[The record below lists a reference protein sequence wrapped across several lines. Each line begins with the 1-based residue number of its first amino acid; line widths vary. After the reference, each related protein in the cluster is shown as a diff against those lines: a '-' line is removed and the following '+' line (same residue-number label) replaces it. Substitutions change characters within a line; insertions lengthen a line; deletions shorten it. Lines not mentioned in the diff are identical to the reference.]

1 MIGENLENFNKVK
14 VVILIPIHNGVEE
27 TLRCVE
33 SIYNSTYSNFDIIV
47 IDDGSVD
54 NSQTIISSA
63 FKEVKFLKGNGD
75 LWWSGGM
82 NEGIRYT
89 LNEYNKND
97 IVLLLNNDNIIQ
109 NDMIEVLVKS
119 IESNPNSIICSKV
132 YIEGAEDQ
140 LLFAGG
146 SARIRKGGL
155 FIEGYYEADKGNFN
169 KLKEV
174 DWCGGMGVAIP
185 IPIIKNIGYF
195 DNINFPQY
203 FGDADY
209 MYRAK
214 RKGIKI
220 LYNPSSVCW
229 NDRGQTGFSVGRS
242 KVNLKVLRNLF
253 FNIKSNYDLKA
264 NIKFYIK
271 YFGYIKGSSMLAVKY
286 TTLSLS
292 LIKKSLFYSK
302 TKMS

>member
-1 MIGENLENFNKVK
+1 MISESLEDFNKVK
-14 VVILIPIHNGVEE
+14 VVILIPIHNGVTE
-27 TLRCVE
+27 TLRCIE

-47 IDDGSVD
+47 IDDGSID
-54 NSQTIISSA
+54 NSQTIINKD
-63 FKEVKFLKGNGD
+63 FKDVKFLKGNGD

-82 NEGIRYT
+82 NEGIKYT
-89 LNEYNKND
+89 LNNYNRND
-97 IVLLLNNDNIIQ
+97 IVILLNNDNIIQ
-109 NDMIEVLVKS
+109 NNMIETLVKS
-119 IESNPNSIICSKV
+119 IENNPNSIICSKV
-132 YIEGAEDQ
+132 YIEGADDQ

-146 SARIRKGGL
+146 SARIKKGGL
-155 FIEGYYEADKGNFN
+155 FIKGYYEADTGKFD

-185 IPIIKNIGYF
+185 ISIIKSVGYF

-229 NDRGQTGFSVGRS
+229 NDRGQTGFSLGES
-242 KVNLKVLRNLF
+242 KVNLSALRNLL

-271 YFGYIKGSSMLAVKY
+271 YFGYIKGSSMLVVKY

-292 LIKKSLFYSK
+292 LIKKFIFHSK
-302 TKMS
+302 TKTS